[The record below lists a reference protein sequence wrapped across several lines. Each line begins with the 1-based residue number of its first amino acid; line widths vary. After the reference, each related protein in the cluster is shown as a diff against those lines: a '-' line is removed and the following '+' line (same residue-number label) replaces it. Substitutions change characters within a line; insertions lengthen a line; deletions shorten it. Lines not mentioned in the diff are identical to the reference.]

1 MTQPATK
8 QEAIS
13 EIIRLT
19 RQFDIG
25 AEEITQGM
33 MPVADASAKNV
44 GSVVKRVFGYLGGV
58 FILAGIGTYIAM
70 FWPNMNSFT
79 RVLVTFGSGFMCY
92 MLAVIAMKDK
102 PSYAKM
108 VAPLLLIAA
117 LLQPTGLFVAI
128 DEWFN
133 SGSDE
138 RYAALFVFGVIG
150 LQQFFTF
157 RALKHWVLLFFA
169 VGYGA
174 IFVGTLMD
182 IIDVPHIFA
191 GLTIGTSLLCIAYS
205 ISKTAYHR
213 TAGLWYFIGSV
224 LFLYNMFDWVEGSPL
239 EILYL
244 AATGFTVYL
253 SVLVQST
260 VLLVVGVLAM
270 LSYIG
275 YFTAQHF
282 VQSIGWPITLIVIG
296 GLFFAISTGGWK
308 IKQKYFKN

>member
-1 MTQPATK
+1 MNQPATK

-13 EIIRLT
+13 EIIRLA
-19 RQFDIG
+19 RAFDVC
-25 AEEITQGM
+25 AEEISAGL
-33 MPVADASAKNV
+33 MPMADKSPKNV
-44 GSVVKRVFGYLGGV
+44 GNVVTRVFGYLGGV
-58 FILAGIGTYIAM
+58 FVLAGIGTYIAM
-70 FWPNMNSFT
+70 FWPEMNSFT
-79 RVLVTFGSGFMCY
+79 RVLVTFGSGFACY
-92 MLAVIAMKDK
+92 ILGVIAMKDK
-102 PSYAKM
+102 TQHSRM

-117 LLQPTGLFVAI
+117 LLQPAGLFVAI

-133 SGSDE
+133 SNTDPH
-138 RYAALFVFGVIG
+138 YAVMFVFGVIG

-157 RALKHWVLLFFA
+157 RALKHWILLFFTVA
-169 VGYGA
+169 YGA
-174 IFVGTLMD
+174 IFTGVLMD
-182 IIDVPHIFA
+182 LIDIPNVYT
-191 GLTIGTSLLCIAYS
+191 GLTLGISLLCVAYT
-205 ISKTAYHR
+205 ISKTPYHR
-213 TAGLWYFIGSV
+213 TAGLWYFIGSA
-224 LFLYNMFDWVEGSPL
+224 LFLFNLFDWVERTPL

-308 IKQKYFKN
+308 IKQKYFKK